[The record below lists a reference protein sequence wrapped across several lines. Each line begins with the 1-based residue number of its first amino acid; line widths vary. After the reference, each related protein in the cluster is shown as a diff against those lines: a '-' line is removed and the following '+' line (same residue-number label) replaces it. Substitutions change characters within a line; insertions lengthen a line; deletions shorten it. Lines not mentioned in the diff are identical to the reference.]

1 MYYQDYIDWY
11 NVDTDSK
18 EYYAQIAAAE
28 GRDPQATARTRDMDA
43 SIPTSARD
51 KLFNISAEIK
61 NYFHEFGA
69 PMPPLMEG
77 CTVVDLCCGSG
88 RDTYLAA
95 QLVGEQGKV
104 IGVEPNAERLA
115 IAQKYFDQEIAQFGY
130 NTSNVEFINGV
141 PEDLSAIPDNTA
153 DIVISNCTFNLS
165 PDKEAYVREVK
176 RILKDNGE
184 WYFTDVFTGSRIPQD
199 VAKDVTNRA
208 DRLAGA
214 MFVGDFRRL
223 VQANGFNDPRYL
235 INFKTPLSDAEK
247 AKYFGIDFATITV
260 RVLNSQWTE
269 DVCESYGEVVTYDG
283 SLPDYPD
290 FFLFE
295 HNIKFPTGKDC
306 EVCGNVSG
314 LAGHSRYSKVFKVV
328 GNRERHIGDTHKAY
342 DALVKNAPEMT
353 GVYDEDD
360 QPINASCC

>member
-1 MYYQDYIDWY
+1 MDYKAWY
-11 NVDTDSK
+11 TLDINPE
-18 EYYAQIAAAE
+18 EYYAKVAEAAP
-28 GRDPQATARTRDMDA
+28 RDPQATARTRDADGT
-43 SIPTSARD
+43 IPGEARD

-61 NYFHEFGA
+61 NLFHEFGA

-95 QLVGEQGKV
+95 QLVGPDGKV
-104 IGVEPNAERLA
+104 VGVEPNAARLA
-115 IAQKYFDQEIAQFGY
+115 VAEKYFDQEMKQFGY
-130 NTSNVEFINGV
+130 DAANVEFVNAC
-141 PEDLSAIPDNTA
+141 PEDLSAIPDDSA

-176 RILKDNGE
+176 RILKEDGE
-184 WYFTDVFTGSRIPQD
+184 WYFTDVFTGRRVPQEL
-199 VAKDVTNRA
+199 AKDVARRA

-235 INFKTPLSDAEK
+235 MNFKTPLTAAERET
-247 AKYFGIDFATITV
+247 YGDVEFATLTV
-260 RVLNSQWTE
+260 RILNSNWSE
-269 DVCESYGEVVTYDG
+269 DVCESYGETVTYDG

-295 HNIKFPTGKDC
+295 NNIKFPTGKEC
-306 EVCGNVSG
+306 TVCGNVTSV
-314 LAGHSRYSKVFKVV
+314 AAHSRYSKVFKVV
-328 GNRERHIGDTHKAY
+328 GDRTTHIGDTHHAY
-342 DALVKNAPEMT
+342 DALVVNAPDYT
-353 GVYDEDD
+353 GVRDEDD
-360 QPINASCC
+360 LPIQASCC

>member
-1 MYYQDYIDWY
+1 MDYRAWYTIDIDP
-11 NVDTDSK
+11 VD
-18 EYYAQIAAAE
+18 YYAQVAAAAPA
-28 GRDPQATARTRDMDA
+28 DPQETARTRDADGT
-43 SIPTSARD
+43 IPGEARG

-61 NYFHEFGA
+61 NLFHEFGA

-77 CTVVDLCCGSG
+77 CTVLDLCCGTG

-104 IGVEPNAERLA
+104 IGLEPNAARLA
-115 IAQKYFDQEIAQFGY
+115 VAQKYLDKEIAQFGY
-130 NTSNVEFINGV
+130 TACNVEFVQGV
-141 PEDLSAIPDNTA
+141 PEDLSAIADDSI

-165 PDKEAYVREVK
+165 PDKEAYVREVN
-176 RILKDNGE
+176 RVLKQDGE
-184 WYFTDVFTGSRIPQD
+184 WYFTDVFADRRIPQEL
-199 VAKDVTNRA
+199 AKDVARRA

-235 INFKTPLSDAEK
+235 MNFKTPLTDAEK
-247 AKYFGIDFATITV
+247 EAYGDVVFATLTV
-260 RVLNSQWTE
+260 RILNSTWTE
-269 DVCESYGEVVTYDG
+269 DVCESYGETVEYDG

-295 HNIKFPTGKDC
+295 HNIKFPAGKAC

-314 LAGHSRYSKVFKVV
+314 LAAWSRYSKVFTVTGDRSTHK
-328 GNRERHIGDTHKAY
+328 GDTHHAY
-342 DALVKNAPEMT
+342 DALIANAPDYT
-353 GVYDEDD
+353 GVRDEDD
-360 QPINASCC
+360 RPIQASCC